1 MTGTGTGSDSG
12 ERYDARAPGR
22 LADKVAVVVGGGQT
36 PGETIGNGR
45 AISVRFASEGASVV
59 VVDRI
64 GDRAKDTVAELVAG
78 GHVAVAVAGDVTD
91 SDDCRAMIEAATETF
106 GRLDILVNNV
116 GIGGDD
122 GGPVGLD
129 EAVWDRIMDVNLK
142 SMYLTCK
149 HALPVM
155 RTQGSG
161 AIVNISSLAA
171 VASTNMLAYK
181 TSKAGVNAL
190 TQSVANG
197 NAKHGIRCNAIMP
210 GLMDTPMAVDAL
222 AEALGVD
229 RTMVAERR
237 AAEVPLGGRQG
248 SAWDVANA
256 ALFLASDEASFI
268 TGVVLP
274 VDGGQ
279 AARIG

>member
-1 MTGTGTGSDSG
+1 MTG
-12 ERYDARAPGR
+12 R
-22 LADKVAVVVGGGQT
+22 LEGKVALVVGGGQT

-45 AISVRFASEGASVV
+45 AIALRFAQEGASVV

-64 GDRAKDTVAELVAG
+64 SERADDTVAEVRDG
-78 GHVAVAVAGDVTD
+78 GGPAVAVAGDVTS
-91 SDDCRAMIEAATETF
+91 SDDCRTMVEAATRAF
-106 GRLDILVNNV
+106 GRLDVLVNNV
-116 GIGGDD
+116 GIGGND
-122 GGPVGLD
+122 GGPVSLD
-129 EAVWDRIMDVNLK
+129 EAVWQRIQDVNLK
-142 SMYLTCK
+142 GTYLTCK

-155 RTQGSG
+155 REQGSG

-190 TQSVANG
+190 TQAVANG

-222 AEALGVD
+222 ADALGVE
-229 RTMVAERR
+229 RAQVAERR
-237 AAEVPLGGRQG
+237 AEQVPLGRRQG
-248 SAWDVANA
+248 TAWDVANA
-256 ALFLASDEASFI
+256 ALFLASDEAQFI

-279 AARIG
+279 AARVG

>member
-1 MTGTGTGSDSG
+1 MIESG
-12 ERYDARAPGR
+12 RGR
-22 LADKVAVVVGGGQT
+22 LEGLVALVVGGGQT

-45 AISVRFASEGASVV
+45 ATCVRFAQEGASVV
-59 VVDRI
+59 VADRI
-64 GDRAKDTVAELVAG
+64 LERAEDTVAELVVN
-78 GHVAVAVAGDVTD
+78 GHAAVAVGGDVT
-91 SDDCRAMIEAATETF
+91 SSADCEAMVAAATDSF
-106 GRLDILVNNV
+106 GRLDVLVNNV
-116 GIGGDD
+116 GIGGGD
-122 GGPVGLD
+122 GGPVSLD
-129 EAVWDRIMDVNLK
+129 VEVWDRIHAVNLK
-142 SMYLTCK
+142 GMYLTCK

-155 RTQGSG
+155 RAQGSG

-197 NAKHGIRCNAIMP
+197 NAKHGIRANAIMP

-222 AEALGVD
+222 ASALGVE
-229 RTMVAERR
+229 RSEVADRR
-237 AAEVPLGGRQG
+237 AEQVPLGGRQG
-248 SAWDVANA
+248 TAWDVANA
-256 ALFLASDEASFI
+256 ALFLASDEARFI
-268 TGVVLP
+268 TGVILP

>member
-1 MTGTGTGSDSG
+1 MTDPGN
-12 ERYDARAPGR
+12 GR
-22 LADKVAVVVGGGQT
+22 LAGLVALVVGGGQT

-45 AISVRFASEGASVV
+45 ATCRRFAQEGASVV

-64 GDRAKDTVAELVAG
+64 VERAEATVEALATAG
-78 GHVAVAVAGDVTD
+78 HAAVAVAGDVT
-91 SDDCRAMIEAATETF
+91 SSADCESMVAAATETF

-116 GIGGDD
+116 GIGGGD
-122 GGPVGLD
+122 GGPVSLD
-129 EAVWDRIMDVNLK
+129 EAVWDRIHQVNLK
-142 SMYLTCK
+142 GMYLTCK

-155 RTQGSG
+155 RAQGSG

-197 NAKHGIRCNAIMP
+197 NAKHGIRANAIMP

-222 AEALGVD
+222 ADALGVD
-229 RTMVAERR
+229 RSEVADRR
-237 AAEVPLGGRQG
+237 DEQVPLGGRQG
-248 SAWDVANA
+248 TAWDVANA

-268 TGVVLP
+268 TGVILP